1 MKTVTV
7 TEAEFNTRRDESRR
21 RREAKER
28 EAKAK
33 ADSEGLPKDHLAALR
48 ERVGTQMYADLIS
61 TAGMRPTVRRAIIAA
76 LSLSSE
82 ETQRRLNE
90 GQFRFADMTDAHLEA
105 FITEIQTPTEAV

>member
-1 MKTVTV
+1 MKT
-7 TEAEFNTRRDESRR
+7 TEAEFNARRDE
-21 RREAKER
+21 KER

-105 FITEIQTPTEAV
+105 FITEIQTPTGAV